1 MLGNRQRQRVRTKT
15 TKGVTTLMTAH
26 KTLLLCTC
34 DKTQSFN
41 PELLQKAAAA
51 EQVIAV
57 DQLCGKNMRIAA
69 EHLGGSNELLIACGQ
84 QAPLFERLGEDVQ
97 AETQHCAPFSTIDIR
112 DRAGWG
118 SANAKPKRLHAKQA
132 ALIAAAQLP
141 APMVPVKSIQSSG
154 VCCIVGPTEQA
165 IRMAELVQDELG
177 VTCIVNDAG
186 PIQLPSAGYNVA
198 KGQLTAAQ
206 GALGCFKL
214 EFAQLQTLN
223 LAGRGALD
231 YGEAEATARS
241 ECDVFIDL
249 RGGAPAFPSYQ
260 KRNGYFWADPTKV
273 GELERI
279 ALTARD
285 RVGEFEKSVYFK
297 LEASLCAHSRA
308 NQPGCTRCL
317 DVCPT
322 EAIFSAGDH
331 VEINSDI
338 CAGCGSCAAV
348 CPTSAVTMNETPF
361 EALTQVIAVMAKVYR
376 EHTDEAP
383 RLVFHTLSAG
393 ADAIAFLARYY
404 DGMADDLIPLG
415 LEHVDRIG
423 HAEIMAALGAGYAEV
438 LILADNKT
446 DRLALSAEVEL
457 AQAILSGTQNSPS
470 RVRVIAAEELG
481 EAGDNTGRVSEPVL
495 LVGGR
500 RDITRVT
507 AAAMADRID
516 APIVLPA
523 GAPYGAI
530 EINSDKCT
538 LCLACVSL
546 CPTGALGD
554 HPDRPEVQFTE
565 NACVQCGVCEST
577 CPETAIILKPRLDLS
592 KDALIPRALHGED
605 PFECIGCGIPFG
617 VASTI
622 NRIVEKLESKH
633 WMYTNTDNVQLIKMC
648 NDCRVKAQFHGDNS
662 PMAMGERPR
671 IRTSDDYLDS

>member
-1 MLGNRQRQRVRTKT
+1 
-15 TKGVTTLMTAH
+15 MTAH
-26 KTLLLCTC
+26 KTLVLCTC
-34 DKTQSFN
+34 DQTQSFN
-41 PELLQKAAAA
+41 SRVLQAVAGA
-51 EQVIAV
+51 EQVIEV
-57 DQLCGKNMRIAA
+57 DQLCGKDMNIAA
-69 EHLGGSNELLIACGQ
+69 AHLGASNELLIACGQ
-84 QAPLFERLGEDVQ
+84 QAALFERLSEDVR
-97 AETQHCAPFSTIDIR
+97 AETHHSAPLSSIDIR
-112 DRAGWG
+112 DRAGWAAS
-118 SANAKPKRLHAKQA
+118 SAKSKRVHAKQA

-141 APMVPVKSIQSSG
+141 PPMMPVKTIQSDG
-154 VCCIVGPTEQA
+154 LCCIVGPTEQA
-165 IRMAELVQDELG
+165 IKMAELVQDELG

-186 PIQLPSAGYNVA
+186 PINLPSAGYNLA
-198 KGQLTAAQ
+198 KGKLTFAK
-206 GALGCFKL
+206 GALGCFEL

-223 LAGRGALD
+223 LSGRGVLG
-231 YGEAEATARS
+231 YGEVKTTAQS

-249 RGGAPAFPSYQ
+249 RGGEPAFPSYQ
-260 KRNGYFWADPTKV
+260 KRNGYFWADPTKI

-279 ALTARD
+279 ALTARE

-297 LEASLCAHSRA
+297 LETSLCAHSRA
-308 NQPGCTRCL
+308 KKTGCTRCL

-331 VEINSDI
+331 VQIDSNI

-361 EALTQVIAVMAKVYR
+361 QALTKTLDVMAKVYR
-376 EHTDEAP
+376 EHSNEVP

-393 ADAIAFLARYY
+393 DEAIAHLARYG
-404 DGMADDLIPLG
+404 DGLADDLIPLG

-423 HAEIMAALGAGYAEV
+423 HAELLAGLGAGYAEV
-438 LILADNKT
+438 LILADNET
-446 DRLALSAEVEL
+446 DRQAVTAEVEL
-457 AQAILSGTQNSPS
+457 AQAMLNGTQHSSS
-470 RVRVIAAEELG
+470 RVRVIAADQLSATG
-481 EAGDNTGRVSEPVL
+481 SNTGQVSEPIL

-507 AAAMADRID
+507 VAAMAGKIE
-516 APIVLPA
+516 APIPLPA

-565 NACVQCGVCEST
+565 NACVQCGICEST
-577 CPETAIILKPRLDLS
+577 CPETAITLKPQLELS
-592 KDALIPRALHGED
+592 KDALSARTLHGED
-605 PFECIGCGIPFG
+605 PFECVSCGIPFG

-622 NRIVEKLESKH
+622 NRIVEKLENKH
-633 WMYTNTDNVQLIKMC
+633 WMYTNADNIQLVKMC
-648 NDCRVKAQFHGDNS
+648 DDCRVKAQFHGESS

-671 IRTSDDYLDS
+671 IRTGDDHLDS

>member
-1 MLGNRQRQRVRTKT
+1 
-15 TKGVTTLMTAH
+15 MTAH

-34 DKTQSFN
+34 DQTQSFN
-41 PELLQKAAAA
+41 SKALQTAAGA
-51 EQVIAV
+51 EQVIVV

-69 EHLGGSNELLIACGQ
+69 EHLGDGNELLIACGQ

-132 ALIAAAQLP
+132 ALLAAAQLP

-198 KGQLTAAQ
+198 KGQLTVAQ

-223 LAGRGALD
+223 LAGRGALG

-249 RGGAPAFPSYQ
+249 RGVEPAFPSYQ
-260 KRNGYFWADPTKV
+260 KRNGYFWADPTKA

-297 LEASLCAHSRA
+297 LETSLCAHSRA

-376 EHTDEAP
+376 EQADEAP
-383 RLVFHTLSAG
+383 RLVFHTLG
-393 ADAIAFLARYY
+393 TGNDAIARLARY
-404 DGMADDLIPLG
+404 GAGLADDLIPLG
-415 LEHVDRIG
+415 LEHVDRVG
-423 HAEIMAALGAGYAEV
+423 HAEILAAFGAGYAEV
-438 LILADNKT
+438 LILADNET
-446 DRLALSAEVEL
+446 DRQAVAAEVEL
-457 AQAILSGTQNSPS
+457 AQAMLGGTHHSTT
-470 RVRVIAAEELG
+470 RARVIAADELS
-481 EAGDNTGRVSEPVL
+481 AAADNAGRVSQPIL

-500 RDITRVT
+500 RDITRVSV
-507 AAAMADRID
+507 AAMADRIE
-516 APIVLPA
+516 APIALPA

-530 EINSDKCT
+530 EINPDKCT

-592 KDALIPRALHGED
+592 NDALIPRALHGED
-605 PFECIGCGIPFG
+605 PFECISCGIPFG

-622 NRIVEKLESKH
+622 NRIVEKLENKH
-633 WMYTNTDNVQLIKMC
+633 WMYTNTDNVQLVKMC
-648 NDCRVKAQFHGDNS
+648 NDCRVKSQFHGDNS

-671 IRTSDDYLDS
+671 IRTSDDYRDS